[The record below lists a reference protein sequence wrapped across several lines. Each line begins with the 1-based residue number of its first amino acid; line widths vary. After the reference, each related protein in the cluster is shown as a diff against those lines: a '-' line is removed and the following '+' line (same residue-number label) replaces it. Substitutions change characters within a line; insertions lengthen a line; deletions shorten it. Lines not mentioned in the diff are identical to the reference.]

1 MAASNSRVPY
11 DHVCKKHPEAT
22 GRDWS
27 KRQVQLYEWLDERCN
42 AGSGDPPDHNYPDAL
57 EPEPDSLE
65 RLKRDFQDL
74 LPTFAYFLRQKSGQ
88 QIPYATE
95 GITSLTIPAGKTI
108 PGQQSVL
115 QRGFYKS
122 FFDFIGEGRIK
133 RIGLGTEDFMM
144 IFGKQQRLYW
154 LAVNLV
160 FTGPHPHGN
169 RPFSVPR
176 KGHMILEPG
185 KSEAALLKLL
195 DITTNINEDQSM
207 NERQKQDAWFTEL
220 GPWQMWQNTGENNGN
235 GMLPAVRDLYSFYF
249 DAFEDYYRDHH
260 ANYEGMSFLTYDPLH
275 NMIPLIESFY
285 QCFKAGAGR
294 GGADLVEFVTR
305 QMEEKILQP
314 ANDRLINALNLVS
327 GYVEAKMQ
335 EIKLLQ
341 RLDYLRHQPERIGY
355 GTNTE
360 DMRLIIWQQGR
371 LSPLDWQRAFEE
383 LGLFDT
389 FQKLTRIFDRGPYSR
404 I

>member
-11 DHVCKKHPEAT
+11 DHVCKIHPEAT

-27 KRQVQLYEWLDERCN
+27 NRQVQLYEWLDERCN

-57 EPEPDSLE
+57 EPDSLE

-74 LPTFAYFLRQKSGQ
+74 LPTFAYFLRQKSGEQ
-88 QIPYATE
+88 KPIPRV

-108 PGQQSVL
+108 HGQQSVL
-115 QRGFYKS
+115 QTGFYKS
-122 FFDFIGEGRIK
+122 FFDFVGEGRIK

-160 FTGPHPHGN
+160 FTGPHPPHEA
-169 RPFSVPR
+169 RPFSDP
-176 KGHMILEPG
+176 KNGDMILEPG
-185 KSEAALLKLL
+185 ISEAALKTLL
-195 DITTNINEDQSM
+195 DITKNINFDPSM
-207 NERQKQDAWFTEL
+207 DETQKQDAWFTEL
-220 GPWQMWQNTGENNGN
+220 GRWQMWQNTEEN
-235 GMLPAVRDLYSFYF
+235 GMSAAVRDLYSFYF

-260 ANYEGMSFLTYDPLH
+260 SNYEGMAFINRDPLD

-294 GGADLVEFVTR
+294 RGPDLVEFVIR
-305 QMEEKILQP
+305 RMEEQILHP
-314 ANDRLINALNLVS
+314 MNNRLINALDLVM
-327 GYVEAKMQ
+327 GYVKAKME
-335 EIKLLQ
+335 EIELLQ
-341 RLDYLRHQPERIGY
+341 RLDHLRHYPERLGY

-371 LSPLDWQRAFEE
+371 LSPLDWQRPFEE
-383 LGLFDT
+383 LGLLDT

-404 I
+404 RG

>member
-1 MAASNSRVPY
+1 MDASKSRVPY
-11 DHVCKKHPEAT
+11 DHVCKNHPEAT

-27 KRQVQLYEWLDERCN
+27 KRQLKLYEWLHERCN
-42 AGSGDPPDHNYPDAL
+42 AGSGDTHDDMYQEEL
-57 EPEPDSLE
+57 EPDTLE

-74 LPTFAYFLRQKSGQ
+74 LPTFAYFLRQKSGEQ
-88 QIPYATE
+88 EPTPRI
-95 GITSLTIPAGKTI
+95 GITSLTIPAGKII

-115 QRGFYKS
+115 GVGFYKS
-122 FFDFIGEGRIK
+122 FFDFMGEGRIK
-133 RIGLGTEDFMM
+133 RIGLGSEDFID
-144 IFGKQQRLYW
+144 IFRKQQRLYW

-220 GPWQMWQNTGENNGN
+220 GRWNPEFPNEENNG
-235 GMLPAVRDLYSFYF
+235 MSRAERDLYSFYF
-249 DAFEDYYRDHH
+249 DAFEDYYREHH
-260 ANYEGMSFLTYDPLH
+260 GIYENISFRGHDPLL

-285 QCFKAGAGR
+285 QCFKDGAGTR
-294 GGADLVEFVTR
+294 GPDLVEFVIQ
-305 QMEEKILQP
+305 QMEEQILHP
-314 ANDRLINALNLVS
+314 MNYRLINAFDLVIA
-327 GYVEAKMQ
+327 YVEAKMQ

-341 RLDYLRHQPERIGY
+341 RLDYLRHQPQRVGY
-355 GTNTE
+355 ETNTE

-371 LSPLDWQRAFEE
+371 LSPSDWQRAFEE